1 MAQSETSNSIVVKL
15 LLLSL
20 LFTGPFCTGQQQ
32 GDANFGNNPSAGHYL
47 SMKDNTRI
55 YYELYGSGK
64 PIVLLHG
71 GLYGDISEY
80 RRLIPELS
88 KHFQVIAMDTR
99 GHAKSEIGHQ
109 PYTYSLLAEDA
120 YSVIKQV
127 TKDSV
132 IVVGFSVGSMM
143 GIALTVSHPEIVKK
157 LVFVSGQLASNLN
170 SPEAVAQIKQM
181 TGETIEK
188 QDPGFVQARKKLMP
202 EPQRWNDF
210 FEYFKNAMVIETVF
224 KPEQLQAVT
233 CPVLIIGGDRDGIKA
248 EDMVATY
255 RLLPNSSLAI
265 IPNSGHLVFVKRPD
279 LMEALILPFALQ

>member
-1 MAQSETSNSIVVKL
+1 MAQPENFRSIIVKM

-20 LFTGPFCTGQQQ
+20 LFTDQFCTGQQQ
-32 GDANFGNNPSAGHYL
+32 GDINYGNNPAAGHYL
-47 SMKDNTRI
+47 SMKDNTKI
-55 YYELYGSGK
+55 YYEIYGSGK

-80 RRLIPELS
+80 RRLIPPLS
-88 KHFQVIAMDTR
+88 KHFQVIAIDTR
-99 GHAKSEIGHQ
+99 GHSKSEIGHQ

-120 YSVIKQV
+120 YSVIREV

-143 GIALTVSHPEIVKK
+143 AITLTVNHPELIKK

-170 SPEAVAQIKQM
+170 SPESVAQIKQM

-210 FEYFKNAMVIETVF
+210 FEYFKNSMVIETVF
-224 KPEQLQAVT
+224 KPEQLKAVT
-233 CPVLIIGGDRDGIKA
+233 CPVLIIGGDRDGITV

-265 IPNSGHLVFVKRPD
+265 IPNAGHLVFVKRPD